1 MTSDVQQL
9 EKLAADAEAK
19 AAAAR
24 EKMEEK
30 REKELAKRLERERGL
45 DRQIVATANEVRE
58 RLREE
63 SAALY
68 QEILQAAEELP
79 VVQAIAAFRAAKASE
94 WQYISTVQNSQSR
107 LGMEVRPFS
116 PELREVAISDM
127 LDQAARN
134 LASRLSA
141 EAEEAHAAEREA
153 YLAGG
158 EPSRAA

>member
-1 MTSDVQQL
+1 MSTDVQQL

-30 REKELAKRLERERGL
+30 RERELAKRLERERDL
-45 DRQIVATANEVRE
+45 DRQILATATETRE

-68 QEILQAAEELP
+68 QAILAAAEELP
-79 VVQAIAAFRAAKASE
+79 VVQAIAAFRSAKAAE
-94 WQYISTVQNSQSR
+94 WQYISTIQNAQQR
-107 LGMEVRPFS
+107 LGHEVRTFS
-116 PELREVAISDM
+116 PELREVAIVDM

-141 EAEEAHAAEREA
+141 EADEAHATEREA
-153 YLAGG
+153 YLDGDEGG
-158 EPSRAA
+158 SS

>member
-1 MTSDVQQL
+1 MSSDVQQL

-30 REKELAKRLERERGL
+30 REKELAKRLERERDL

-68 QEILQAAEELP
+68 QAILKAAEELP
-79 VVQAIAAFRAAKASE
+79 VVQAIAAFRASKAAE
-94 WQYISTVQNSQSR
+94 WGYISTIQNAQQR
-107 LGMEVRPFS
+107 LGKEVRTFS
-116 PELREVAISDM
+116 PEIREVAIVDM

-141 EAEEAHAAEREA
+141 EAEEAHAAERDAWLSGDE
-153 YLAGG
+153 GG
-158 EPSRAA
+158 PS

>member
-1 MTSDVQQL
+1 MSTDVQQL

-30 REKELAKRLERERGL
+30 REKELALRRKRERDL
-45 DRQIVATANEVRE
+45 DRQIVATANETRE

-68 QEILQAAEELP
+68 QAILAAAEELP
-79 VVQAIAAFRAAKASE
+79 VVRAIAAFRAAKAGE
-94 WQYISTVQNSQSR
+94 WSYLSVIQNAQTR
-107 LGMEVRPFS
+107 LGKEVRPFS
-116 PELREVAISDM
+116 PELREVAIVDM

-153 YLAGG
+153 YLNGDEGG
-158 EPSRAA
+158 SS

>member
-9 EKLAADAEAK
+9 EQLAADAEEK

-24 EKMEEK
+24 SKSEEK
-30 REKELAKRLERERGL
+30 REKELAERRKRERDL
-45 DRQIVATANEVRE
+45 DRQILATATETRE

-68 QEILQAAEELP
+68 QAILAAAEELP
-79 VVQAIAAFRAAKASE
+79 VVRAIAAFRAAKAAE
-94 WQYISTVQNSQSR
+94 WGYISTVQNAQQR
-107 LGMEVRPFS
+107 LGKEVVTFS
-116 PELREVAISDM
+116 PELREVAIVDM

-134 LASRLSA
+134 LASRLSS

-153 YLAGG
+153 YLDGDEGG
-158 EPSRAA
+158 SS